1 MADKRPRNLQLNTI
15 RLPLPGVIS
24 IMHRISGAGLFLSLP
39 ILLCLFQS
47 SVSTPETFA
56 AFKHALANPL
66 WKLFLLLV
74 LWGFLH
80 HLCAGIRYLAL
91 DLHWGTDLPT
101 ARATSWAVLAVS
113 ILLTLIL
120 GARLW

>member
-1 MADKRPRNLQLNTI
+1 MPRKRPKHLDLKTI

-24 IMHRISGAGLFLSLP
+24 IMHRISGAALFLSLP

-47 SVSTPETFA
+47 SVTSPESFA
-56 AFKHALANPL
+56 GFKHALANPL
-66 WKLFLLLV
+66 TKVFLLGV

-91 DLHWGTDLPT
+91 DMHWGTDLKS
-101 ARATSWAVLAVS
+101 ARSSSWAVLIVS
-113 ILLTLIL
+113 ILATVIL
-120 GARLW
+120 GVRIW